1 MKIAMLG
8 PVGVGKGTQIQQ
20 ISEMLNYTRVAT
32 GDLIRD
38 QIEAGTELGGEL
50 EGYYERGEPVPDDVV
65 MELVRPHLLPAGA
78 WILDDFPRTMA
89 QAHALDEEL
98 EKRGVC
104 LDQVIVLEGPSDEEL
119 IERITTGRRQSLAT
133 GRVYHLEYDPPPDPQ
148 EGKDPGPFVQ
158 RDDDTEDALRREIES
173 YREEA
178 DAIKE
183 YYEEKG
189 ILTVV
194 NAEQDVPEVTE
205 DILDAL
211 GHPEERTPGA

>member
-1 MKIAMLG
+1 MKIAILG

-38 QIEAGTELGGEL
+38 QIEAGTELGREL
-50 EGYYERGEPVPDDVV
+50 EGYYAQGEPVPDDMV

-78 WILDDFPRTMA
+78 WILDGFPRTMA
-89 QAHALDEEL
+89 QVRALDEEL
-98 EKRGVC
+98 EKRGVS

-119 IERITTGRRQSLAT
+119 IERIASGRRQSLAT

-158 RDDDTEDALRREIES
+158 RDDDTEDTLRQEIES

-211 GHPEERTPGA
+211 GHPEEQTPGA

>member
-50 EGYYERGEPVPDDVV
+50 EGYYERGEPVPDDIV

-78 WILDDFPRTMA
+78 WILDGFPRTMA
-89 QAHALDEEL
+89 QVHALDEEL
-98 EKRGVC
+98 EKRGVS

-119 IERITTGRRQSLAT
+119 IERVTSGRRQSLAT

-158 RDDDTEDALRREIES
+158 RDDDTEDALRQEIES

-211 GHPEERTPGA
+211 GHPEEQTPGA